1 MNWILSTLLFLP
13 PFMGVFHLLVAG
25 TIRGSIRG
33 SSGSLKRIALFW
45 SFISLIGII
54 ILWLSI
60 DQEGGLTPLMKIDWI
75 EGPERTPT
83 KHFVGPILPIIMGGP
98 LVFAVDGV
106 SIYFLILTA
115 FIVPC
120 SILISWNSI
129 KYLVKSF
136 LICMLVLEF
145 LLYAVFSVLDI
156 FWFYILFEGVLI
168 PMYLILGIWGSREEK
183 MQAAYYFFFYTLIGS
198 VIMLLC
204 LFSLYNIHGTTDYLT
219 LVSSNFIVPENMQ
232 KWLFLGIFL
241 AMAVKIPIFPFHIWL
256 PKAHVEAPVAGS
268 VLLAGILLKL
278 GGYGLVRL
286 SWPILPLGAQNLAP
300 AIIAMGIIG
309 IVYGSFGT
317 CRQID
322 VKRLVAYSSVAHMGL
337 ASITLVTHDII
348 GLTGS
353 IFIMLAHGI
362 VSSLLFILVTILYDR
377 HHTRLIK
384 YYRGLSISMPIWATI
399 MIMTSLAN
407 VAAPPSG
414 GFVGEYLSILSSFN
428 WNPIVG
434 FFVCSGVILSAV
446 YSFYFANRITFGG
459 PSNLI
464 TFARDVNRRE
474 FYITASMILLA
485 FFIGI
490 CPAFILEVI
499 QNSLFFLAL

>member
-1 MNWILSTLLFLP
+1 MNWVLSSLLFLP
-13 PFMGVFHLLVAG
+13 PLMGIFHLLTAG
-25 TIRGSIRG
+25 ALKSPARQWGSYG
-33 SSGSLKRIALFW
+33 SALKRIALFW
-45 SFISLIGII
+45 SFISLISTI
-54 ILWLSI
+54 ILWLSL
-60 DQEGGLTPLMKIDWI
+60 DQEGGFTPLMDIDWMEATI
-75 EGPERTPT
+75 
-83 KHFVGPILPIIMGGP
+83 IPIIGAKGAGP
-98 LVFAVDGV
+98 LVFAVDGI
-106 SIYFLILTA
+106 SIYFIILTG

-120 SILISWNSI
+120 SILISWHSV
-129 KYLVKSF
+129 KYLTKGF
-136 LICMLVLEF
+136 LICMLILEF

-156 FWFYILFEGVLI
+156 FMFYILFEGVLI

-198 VIMLLC
+198 VLMLLC

-219 LVSSNFIVPENMQ
+219 LASCSHVPSQQQQ
-232 KWLFLGIFL
+232 KWIFLGIFL

-300 AIIAMGIIG
+300 AVIAMGIVG
-309 IVYGSFGT
+309 IVYGSFAT

-337 ASITLVTHDII
+337 VSITLVTHDII

-384 YYRGLSISMPIWATI
+384 YYRGLSITMPIWGTI
-399 MIMTSLAN
+399 MIVTSLAN
-407 VAAPPSG
+407 VAVPPSG
-414 GFVGEYLSILSSFN
+414 NFIGEYLSILSSFN
-428 WNPIVG
+428 WNPIIGV
-434 FFVCSGVILSAV
+434 FVCSGVILSAV
-446 YSFYFANRITFGG
+446 YSFYFANRVTFGASG
-459 PSNLI
+459 SLI
-464 TFARDVNRRE
+464 TSPRDVNRRE
-474 FYITASMILLA
+474 FYITASMIFFA
-485 FFIGI
+485 FLIGVYPI
-490 CPAFILEVI
+490 FILEVI
-499 QNSLFFLAL
+499 QNSLFFIAL